1 MPDGLIIVGQE
12 TLKGG
17 VVDSRDELRIAW
29 AFAIASIRC
38 REPVIIKNSEAVNKS
53 YPEFWNDFAKVGGV
67 INELNDWK

>member
-1 MPDGLIIVGQE
+1 M
-12 TLKGG
+12 
-17 VVDSRDELRIAW
+17 